1 MLLAGLPAHPCFSL
15 LSPFFSLFRGDSS
28 CGNPPK
34 TVCFQAVDQKAR
46 WRAEQEDNVR
56 QAKLARSS
64 RWKSGAGKG

>member
-15 LSPFFSLFRGDSS
+15 LSPFFSLFRGDS
-28 CGNPPK
+28 GLENPPK
-34 TVCFQAVDQKAR
+34 TVCFQPSH
-46 WRAEQEDNVR
+46 AEQEHNVR